1 MSAASLTSL
10 SRSFFAADAAS
21 SGDFSFFSS
30 FDDSSPVFDDC
41 AGMSASS
48 SGVATSEGDF

>member
-1 MSAASLTSL
+1 MSASFTSL

-48 SGVATSEGDF
+48 SGVATSDGDF